1 MSKLNLFN
9 RIQFSIWLL
18 FQMTKLKPSK
28 FGHEQGAKFFRWF
41 LSKKFT
47 VPLTMTFHFSF
58 YSPVLFSFF
67 LTNY

>member
-1 MSKLNLFN
+1 MSKLNLFI

-41 LSKKFT
+41 LYKK
-47 VPLTMTFHFSF
+47 VHFPFNHDLS
-58 YSPVLFSFF
+58 LFLLLACSFF